1 MSTRGRW
8 RPTVH
13 RRQTC
18 PWHRSSRTRTLS
30 SSFRNRRQPLV
41 CCQNTKLTDAMPKD
55 ATPTPE
61 EQDECSV
68 RVTIN
73 TQTIPKTHNT
83 QRKDMTPNRGSRS
96 DSVQRGARRELPSHL
111 QNQGASWRALSVH
124 CHAGQKFREA
134 HGLGWW
140 KPRSCCRSCP
150 RKGCSSAVTD
160 WNNEHPDKAE
170 QGDDVETK
178 QIQMETP
185 SMGEAHTVQKVPSCT
200 KTRDVEL
207 KRVTL
212 QRKQSDHPG
221 KVNWWPIRPRTQWQE
236 QSRQRDRSREPRC
249 RKALPTNRHIAWRS
263 GNSCREENPGRQ
275 DHGKTQWV
283 QLRERVLITLESWDD
298 SHMVRARRLWSIRN
312 IQQKS
317 VYRIQQKT
325 APQGGFHGRPQRS
338 RDRIQRRGDARVH
351 ETNREIALRG
361 WPPRSSSSRE
371 EKGDGTQEVLPR
383 TTTTLVVLKTSGTT
397 LWQSPKDQ
405 KERVLSQ

>member
-1 MSTRGRW
+1 M
-8 RPTVH
+8 
-13 RRQTC
+13 
-18 PWHRSSRTRTLS
+18 
-30 SSFRNRRQPLV
+30 
-41 CCQNTKLTDAMPKD
+41 
-55 ATPTPE
+55 
-61 EQDECSV
+61 
-68 RVTIN
+68 
-73 TQTIPKTHNT
+73 
-83 QRKDMTPNRGSRS
+83 
-96 DSVQRGARRELPSHL
+96 
-111 QNQGASWRALSVH
+111 
-124 CHAGQKFREA
+124 
-134 HGLGWW
+134 
-140 KPRSCCRSCP
+140 
-150 RKGCSSAVTD
+150 
-160 WNNEHPDKAE
+160 
-170 QGDDVETK
+170 
-178 QIQMETP
+178 
-185 SMGEAHTVQKVPSCT
+185 QKVPSCT

-263 GNSCREENPGRQ
+263 GNSCRKENPGRQ

-371 EKGDGTQEVLPR
+371 EEGDGTQEVLPR
-383 TTTTLVVLKTSGTT
+383 TTTTLVVLKASGITPWQSQTPEREKGSDGRPRCCKVPRPNSESTYRETTTTQWCRRCQTRSPRVRRCKLPQSGAKRAERRDSSAFDDPEQTTSGDAPSTRAARGGG
-397 LWQSPKDQ
+397 DM
-405 KERVLSQ
+405 